1 VKKPKTR
8 KQKEFL
14 KNLATGDTTR
24 QAAIK
29 AGYAP
34 SSANHAAK
42 FVTDNYRAYVEKAM
56 QDKGIT
62 FEFLM
67 EQLHGCLNATKI
79 TGYLNNKVK
88 GTEKVSDEFIETPD
102 YYVRIKAIDISL
114 KLQGAYP
121 AEKRE
126 LSGLGGGPMDVKIT
140 YAN

>member
-1 VKKPKTR
+1 MKKPKTL

-42 FVTDNYRAYVEKAM
+42 FVTDHYREYVEKAM
-56 QDKGIT
+56 KDKGIT

-67 EQLHGCLNATKI
+67 EQLHGCLNANKVV
-79 TGYLNNKVK
+79 GYLNGKK
-88 GTEKVSDEFIETPD
+88 LGADSVSDEFVEVPD

-126 LSGLGGGPMDVKIT
+126 VSGLNGGPMDVKII